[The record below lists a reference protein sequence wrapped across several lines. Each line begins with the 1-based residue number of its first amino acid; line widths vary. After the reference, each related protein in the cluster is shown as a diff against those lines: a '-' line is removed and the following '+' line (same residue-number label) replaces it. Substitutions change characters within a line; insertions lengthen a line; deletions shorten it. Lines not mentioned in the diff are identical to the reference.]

1 MNSARREFHVK
12 GLVHYGLLA
21 RLFPTVANTL
31 SANEQGCTSKGKQ
44 LAAAETSSDKRM
56 KTVSRAYESR
66 LTINSAQG
74 SGYSMTKVIGIL
86 QSLAEEHPERL
97 DDLTMFRATE
107 LFASADMREA
117 FMAYP
122 EHKRL
127 DLIEHLTKSP

>member
-1 MNSARREFHVK
+1 M
-12 GLVHYGLLA
+12 
-21 RLFPTVANTL
+21 
-31 SANEQGCTSKGKQ
+31 
-44 LAAAETSSDKRM
+44 
-56 KTVSRAYESR
+56 SRAYESR

-97 DDLTMFRATE
+97 DDLTMFRTTE

-127 DLIEHLTKSP
+127 DLVGHLTKSP